1 MNLFGFCNQ
10 KPKSDVTKVLYYIS
24 VAGFWCATNLHGQ
37 DPPVSFSH
45 AGEKGRSQRFCL
57 ANQRCACQHRGRVYL
72 PISWN
77 CEYLQNLIFFFPVHF
92 FPPDIFV
99 GSSLLVP
106 SATLH
111 LCLLLLPLLVS
122 RWMFQLL
129 IGSRI
134 TLEPVIYDLA
144 GPFKTALGR
153 IPLAVMFW
161 FPTANIA

>member
-45 AGEKGRSQRFCL
+45 AGEKGRSQRFCP

-77 CEYLQNLIFFFPVHF
+77 CEYLQNLIFFSPFTF
-92 FPPDIFV
+92 
-99 GSSLLVP
+99 SLQIYLLALL
-106 SATLH
+106 SWCHLLH